1 MAAKIITFLIIA
13 LLNGTGGV
21 FILFFLLLALNG
33 FSESDGQWGI
43 YLYVAGAIIVV
54 LATSVAG
61 IFLTKY
67 LIETKNWNA
76 ALSVFFSSTAF
87 VIIGTVADFILIFAA
102 IFLASA
108 VRNSHL
114 K

>member
-1 MAAKIITFLIIA
+1 MAAKIITFLLIA
-13 LLNGTGGV
+13 VLNGTGG
-21 FILFFLLLALNG
+21 FLLMFFLLLGLNG
-33 FSESDGQWGI
+33 FSERDVQWSF
-43 YLYVAGAIIVV
+43 YLYVAGIVIIT
-54 LATSVAG
+54 LATGAAG
-61 IFLTKY
+61 VFLTKY

-76 ALSVFFSSTAF
+76 VLSVFSSSTAF
-87 VIIGTVADFILIFAA
+87 LIIGIVLDFIVMFAA

>member
-33 FSESDGQWGI
+33 FSERDGQWGI

-54 LATSVAG
+54 LATSAAG

-67 LIETKNWNA
+67 FIETKNWNTVI
-76 ALSVFFSSTAF
+76 SVFSSSAAF
-87 VIIGTVADFILIFAA
+87 VIIGIIADFILIFVAV
-102 IFLASA
+102 FLASA
-108 VRNSHL
+108 IRNSHL